1 MNNNPTGNIYD
12 MPFYNHKTIVT
23 ITLLFCCLFV
33 SGCLGDGENTTGS
46 VANES
51 LIERAESFEDL
62 SIFTQYADS
71 VELSSSF
78 EDSKFY
84 TVFAPTDQIFDRLPE
99 GTLDTL
105 SREQLGE
112 VLTYHVADTALFT
125 SEFSPGLE
133 LSTLQG
139 EHLFLGVGANSV
151 FVNDAKLLAG
161 NIQANNGVLHA
172 VDKVL
177 FPDKYLDVASLIEK
191 RFVLNTMEVA
201 LTEAQYTDSL
211 RVNSPNGFTV
221 FAPSNE
227 AFNNFNPPAVQAA
240 LKDTLKYHV
249 LPQKMLASDFQ
260 STQSLETL
268 NGQQLTIQKNGN
280 SITVNDSISVTE
292 SDIVGTNGVVHIV
305 DKIIIPPSE

>member
-1 MNNNPTGNIYD
+1 
-12 MPFYNHKTIVT
+12 MPIDNHKSILTIP
-23 ITLLFCCLFV
+23 LLFCCLFI
-33 SGCLGDGENTTGS
+33 SGCLGDGENATGS

-62 SIFTQYADS
+62 SIFTQLADS
-71 VELSSSF
+71 VQLSSSF
-78 EDSKFY
+78 EESKFY
-84 TVFAPTDQIFDRLPE
+84 TLFAPTDQIFDRLPE

-105 SREQLGE
+105 SREQLSE

-133 LSTLQG
+133 LTTLQG
-139 EHLFLGVGANSV
+139 ERLFLGVGANSV
-151 FVNDAKLLAG
+151 FVNDAQLLAG

-191 RFVLNTMEVA
+191 RYALNTMEAA

-211 RVNSPNGFTV
+211 RVNSQNGFTV

-249 LPQKMLASDFQ
+249 LPRKMLASDFQ

-280 SITVNDSISVTE
+280 TITVNDSISVTE
-292 SDIVGTNGVVHIV
+292 SDIEGTNGVVHIV